1 LTVSQTQEAKELKSK
16 GISICTE
23 KLTYTQKVLIHQLLC
38 KAKFG
43 NARNNNHPDAK
54 DDGWKFPCHSKK
66 NPFICNPLFAIC
78 EVNEGQFHA

>member
-1 LTVSQTQEAKELKSK
+1 MTVSQTQEAKELKSK

-43 NARNNNHPDAK
+43 NARNNNNPDAK
-54 DDGWKFPCHSKK
+54 DDG
-66 NPFICNPLFAIC
+66 
-78 EVNEGQFHA
+78 